1 MTLQDTY
8 EVLDPEPDNIERAAD
23 CLQEGGLVVAPSD
36 ANMGIAV
43 NPHDTDAIDRVY
55 KVKQRDRS
63 KPLTL
68 MFYDPSDW
76 TEYGSVPDAEV
87 MNDFVEAF
95 WPGPLNIVVNRR
107 NVFPDELVG
116 GMETISL
123 ACYQNP
129 TWRAFVEQ
137 AEPVAMTSAN
147 ISGEADG
154 QLVDREMAEE
164 HVGEAV
170 EYIIDGGPH
179 GTTQSTTII
188 DLSDTSNPSVLRKGD
203 ISVSDLN
210 DIRNCF

>member
-1 MTLQDTY
+1 MKDAY

-43 NPHDTDAIDRVY
+43 DPHDTDAIDRVY

-68 MFYDPSDW
+68 MFHDPSDW

-95 WPGPLNIVVNRR
+95 WPGPLNIVVDRR
-107 NVFPDELVG
+107 DVFPDELVG

-137 AEPVAMTSAN
+137 AEPIAMTSAN

-188 DLSDTSNPSVLRKGD
+188 DLSDTSNPSVLRRGD

-210 DIRNCF
+210 DVRNCF

>member
-1 MTLQDTY
+1 MPEKDTY
-8 EVLDPEPDNIERAAD
+8 ELLDPEPDSIERAAD

-36 ANMGIAV
+36 ANMGLAV
-43 NPHDTDAIDRVY
+43 DPHDIDAIERVY
-55 KVKQRDRS
+55 EVKQRDRS

-68 MFYDPSDW
+68 MFHDPSDW
-76 TEYGSVPDAEV
+76 RGYGSVPDRDV
-87 MNDFVEAF
+87 MNEFVEAF

-107 NVFPDELVG
+107 DVFPDELVG

-137 AEPVAMTSAN
+137 AGPIAMTSAN

-154 QLVDREMAEE
+154 QLVDRTMAEE
-164 HVGEAV
+164 HVGAHV
-170 EYIIDGGPH
+170 EYIIDGGAH

-188 DLSDTSNPSVLRKGD
+188 DLSDTSNPSVLREGD
-203 ISVSDLN
+203 SSVSELN
-210 DIRNCF
+210 DVRNCF